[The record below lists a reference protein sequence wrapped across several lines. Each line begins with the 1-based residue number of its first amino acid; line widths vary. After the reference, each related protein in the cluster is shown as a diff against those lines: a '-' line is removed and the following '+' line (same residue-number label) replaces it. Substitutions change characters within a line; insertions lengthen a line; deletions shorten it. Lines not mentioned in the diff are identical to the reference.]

1 MNERDRILALV
12 REGIITTEEALVLL
26 ENLAKREGK
35 DAVKFNQQQDFTDT
49 PDTAPEYTEQTDQDQ
64 ASDQEREDRKK
75 LEKILD
81 ELASEISYFSSQID
95 AKGEALQS
103 LKKQIN
109 DKAEKRQELATADEL
124 GDLTGEQEI
133 TLMRLDEELE
143 GLRVQAAA
151 LEAEK
156 VEMEQKMRSLKKEH
170 VENSVKSF
178 GEKLGNKEEWKDSA
192 TNFTDRLTKAGAQ
205 LSKFLTDTVQTVVE
219 NVDWKDT
226 DFNIKIPGL
235 ITSKFQHE
243 FTFDQNTA
251 TILDFQLANGN
262 VTLQSWDNE
271 TISVAA
277 DVKIYGKTDEAT
289 AKEAFDARST
299 LVMDEDKFTFRVPN
313 KRVKCDIVVSLP
325 KREYDY
331 VAIKMLNGNA
341 TLKNIEG
348 KDFYIKSTNGNMVIS
363 GLKAIMLETDGVNGN
378 LDVSES
384 TIVDVLA
391 KTINGS
397 LTIKSDVI
405 SATVS
410 VVNGDVKLSYP
421 GTNAKQIQ
429 ASSVNGSVKL
439 SLPAAKSAEVKAS
452 SSLGKILNR
461 MENIEII
468 RQKNEHTN
476 KYLEFRRMDEESPVM
491 VELKTTTGNIFLKNN

>member
-1 MNERDRILALV
+1 
-12 REGIITTEEALVLL
+12 
-26 ENLAKREGK
+26 
-35 DAVKFNQQQDFTDT
+35 
-49 PDTAPEYTEQTDQDQ
+49 
-64 ASDQEREDRKK
+64 
-75 LEKILD
+75 
-81 ELASEISYFSSQID
+81 
-95 AKGEALQS
+95 
-103 LKKQIN
+103 
-109 DKAEKRQELATADEL
+109 
-124 GDLTGEQEI
+124 
-133 TLMRLDEELE
+133 MRLDEELE
-143 GLRVQAAA
+143 ALRGQVAA

-156 VEMEQKMRSLKKEH
+156 SEMEQNAADLKKEH

-178 GEKLGNKEEWKDSA
+178 GEKLGNKEEWKDTA
-192 TNFTDRLTKAGAQ
+192 TNFAERLTKAGTQ
-205 LSKFLTDTVQTVVE
+205 LSKFLVDTVQTVAE

-243 FTFDQNTA
+243 FIFDQNTA

-277 DVKIYGKTDEAT
+277 DVKIYGKTEEAT

-299 LVMDEDKFTFRVPN
+299 IVMDEDKLTFRVPN

-348 KDFYIKSTNGNMVIS
+348 KRFLHQIHERQYGYFRSQGHHAGDGWSQRES
-363 GLKAIMLETDGVNGN
+363 GRFGK
-378 LDVSES
+378 S

-397 LTIKSDVI
+397 LTIKSDVV

-452 SSLGKILNR
+452 SSLGKIMNR
-461 MENIEII
+461 MENIEIL

-491 VELKTTTGNIFLKNN
+491 VELKTTKETYF

>member
-26 ENLAKREGK
+26 ENIAKREGK
-35 DAVKFNQQQDFTDT
+35 DAVKFNQQQDFTDEPVPT
-49 PDTAPEYTEQTDQDQ
+49 SETAEQADP
-64 ASDQEREDRKK
+64 ASDQELKDRKN

-95 AKGEALQS
+95 AKGEALQT
-103 LKKQIN
+103 LKKQIS

-143 GLRVQAAA
+143 VLRGQAAA

-156 VEMEQKMRSLKKEH
+156 IEMEQKMRSLKKEH

-178 GEKLGNKEEWKDSA
+178 GEKLGNKDEWKDTA
-192 TNFTDRLTKAGAQ
+192 NNFTERLSKAGAQ
-205 LSKFLTDTVQTVVE
+205 LGKFLTDTVQTVVE
-219 NVDWKDT
+219 SVDWKET
-226 DFNIKIPGL
+226 DFNFKIPGL

-262 VTLQSWDNE
+262 VTLQSWDKE

-277 DVKIYGKTDEAT
+277 DVKIYGKTEEAT
-289 AKEAFDARST
+289 AQEAFEARST
-299 LVMDEDKFTFRVPN
+299 IVMDEDKFTFRVPN

-331 VAIKMLNGNA
+331 AAIKMLNGNA
-341 TLKNIEG
+341 TIKGIEG
-348 KDFYIKSTNGNMVIS
+348 KDFYIKSTNGNMVIT

-384 TIVDVLA
+384 TIIDVLA

-421 GTNAKQIQ
+421 GTTAKQIQ

-452 SSLGKILNR
+452 SSLGQIMNR

-468 RQKNEHTN
+468 RQKDERTN

>member
-1 MNERDRILALV
+1 
-12 REGIITTEEALVLL
+12 
-26 ENLAKREGK
+26 
-35 DAVKFNQQQDFTDT
+35 
-49 PDTAPEYTEQTDQDQ
+49 
-64 ASDQEREDRKK
+64 
-75 LEKILD
+75 
-81 ELASEISYFSSQID
+81 
-95 AKGEALQS
+95 
-103 LKKQIN
+103 
-109 DKAEKRQELATADEL
+109 
-124 GDLTGEQEI
+124 
-133 TLMRLDEELE
+133 
-143 GLRVQAAA
+143 
-151 LEAEK
+151 
-156 VEMEQKMRSLKKEH
+156 
-170 VENSVKSF
+170 
-178 GEKLGNKEEWKDSA
+178 
-192 TNFTDRLTKAGAQ
+192 
-205 LSKFLTDTVQTVVE
+205 
-219 NVDWKDT
+219 
-226 DFNIKIPGL
+226 
-235 ITSKFQHE
+235 
-243 FTFDQNTA
+243 
-251 TILDFQLANGN
+251 
-262 VTLQSWDNE
+262 
-271 TISVAA
+271 
-277 DVKIYGKTDEAT
+277 
-289 AKEAFDARST
+289 
-299 LVMDEDKFTFRVPN
+299 MDEDKLTFRVPN

-397 LTIKSDVI
+397 LTIKSDVV

-452 SSLGKILNR
+452 SSLGKIMNR
-461 MENIEII
+461 MENIEIL